1 MWGSCFDKTTDASG
15 VATIKCI
22 PVLITLLINAVFIL
36 AGTTA
41 LIFIIVGGYKYTMS
55 RGDPKEA
62 DGARKTLQFAI
73 VGLIIV
79 LFSAEKSTIIRP
91 TMANCNVFLAPSA
104 SLGSPRDIVYL

>member
-1 MWGSCFDKTTDASG
+1 MWGNCLDKTTDASG

-22 PVLITLLINAVFIL
+22 PVIIKLLINAGFIL

-41 LIFIIVGGYKYTMS
+41 LIFIIVGGYRYTMS

-62 DGARKTLQFAI
+62 DGARRTLQFAI

-79 LFSAEKSTIIRP
+79 LFSATIV
-91 TMANCNVFLAPSA
+91 NFLAVITNVHCIQ
-104 SLGSPRDIVYL
+104 SLDFNCK

>member
-1 MWGSCFDKTTDASG
+1 MWGSCLDKTTDASG

-22 PVLITLLINAVFIL
+22 PVLITLLINAGFIL

-79 LFSAEKSTIIRP
+79 LFSAAI
-91 TMANCNVFLAPSA
+91 VHFLAFITKAPCIV
-104 SLGSPRDIVYL
+104 SLSFNCK